1 MIFNGYNSKAQVIRA
16 LRAKGFTF
24 STALGATESNPKLV
38 KGEKLGV
45 LSKPH
50 NLAPGKESGK
60 YNMCASASPGCLLAC
75 LNTAGNPIF
84 LRGKLAAR
92 IQRTHAFMT
101 MRKAYIALIA
111 FELEALESKA
121 HKLGMVPA
129 WRPNTTSDYPFQ
141 SVPLT
146 VNGKPHN
153 SLIHYFSGIE
163 AYDYTKVTKKSLQW
177 AKGLLPANY
186 HITFSKSEINDSC
199 VDKVLRAGGNVAV
212 VFEKTL
218 PGYYKGVPVIN
229 GDESD
234 VRFMDPK
241 GGVIVGLKAKGLGK
255 VDSSGF
261 VVRERAYK
269 GSAARIVLE
278 AV

>member
-60 YNMCASASPGCLLAC
+60 YNMCSSASPGCLLAC

-121 HKLGMVPA
+121 HRLGMVPA

-261 VVRERAYK
+261 VVREGAYK
-269 GSAARIVLE
+269 G